1 MVVMT
6 GVTILI
12 GYIRNLNFRL
22 GHLAQIV
29 DSSTDAIISKDLDG
43 IVLSWNKGAEEIFGW
58 TAKEMIG
65 QSIRKII
72 PETRQKEE
80 DFILD
85 NIRHGRPVSHLE
97 TVRRAKNG
105 QLLDVFL
112 SVSPVRNQYGKVVG
126 ASKMLRNISERKL
139 SEARFQAQFKGTPV
153 PIFSW
158 KLTDGDFILTEFN
171 DAAEQITHGKIHEL
185 MHRKASEVY
194 ANTPEVLELMWKTF
208 NTKST
213 IRREG
218 PFRFLTTGET
228 RFLDVSFIY
237 VHPDFVMIHTE
248 DITERKEV
256 ERRIR
261 ESEERYQLAQ
271 EAGEIATWEWN
282 PVTQVTTWSRNLPEI
297 FGISDEE
304 AFTFTNFMNM
314 VHPEDR
320 ETIRKSLTSVSAEKT
335 DYDVEFRIIDPRD
348 GRIRWLMGRGKLF
361 LDELGN
367 PRKLVGCNM
376 DITDRKLI
384 NQELREAKEQAEQA
398 SKSKDEFLA
407 VISHELKTPL
417 SSILGYSSLLASG
430 RLGSNTDA
438 AKMAL
443 NTIER
448 SARNQASLIEDLLD
462 ISRIVSGR
470 MQIKRL
476 IVGIPGIVQQACES
490 FAVSAAEKGVEL
502 KCEECTDKIFVS
514 GDPGRLQQILANLV
528 DNAVKFTPKGG
539 KVHVSIVPD
548 KLKIHIIV
556 KDSGVGIEPQF
567 MKELFQRFKQESSG
581 IRRLGQGLGLG
592 LSIAKSLAELQ
603 GGSIKAASEGRG
615 KGATFT
621 VTFPLSSPPLEESVI
636 HNFIQGE
643 EKQTLEGMTILAI
656 DDDRDTLTM
665 LKVALERFGAVVLTA
680 ESAEEGRILG
690 EANKLTMIVCD
701 VGMPVVS
708 GYEFI
713 RTLRAEKINTP
724 ALALT
729 AFSGDEYAKLAKE
742 SGFNHYL
749 SKPIEI
755 GALIEGIHFTLS
767 TVDKH

>member
-1 MVVMT
+1 MLLPDEICYHMFMQYLKALLITLLIALIAWATFSPPFMSFFLVAAVLVVYFYGTRTSFIPIIGAIIFAFTFSIDDTDFLKKVPFLVVMT

-248 DITERKEV
+248 AKR
-256 ERRIR
+256 
-261 ESEERYQLAQ
+261 
-271 EAGEIATWEWN
+271 
-282 PVTQVTTWSRNLPEI
+282 
-297 FGISDEE
+297 DE
-304 AFTFTNFMNM
+304 
-314 VHPEDR
+314 
-320 ETIRKSLTSVSAEKT
+320 
-335 DYDVEFRIIDPRD
+335 
-348 GRIRWLMGRGKLF
+348 
-361 LDELGN
+361 
-367 PRKLVGCNM
+367 
-376 DITDRKLI
+376 
-384 NQELREAKEQAEQA
+384 
-398 SKSKDEFLA
+398 
-407 VISHELKTPL
+407 
-417 SSILGYSSLLASG
+417 
-430 RLGSNTDA
+430 
-438 AKMAL
+438 
-443 NTIER
+443 
-448 SARNQASLIEDLLD
+448 
-462 ISRIVSGR
+462 
-470 MQIKRL
+470 
-476 IVGIPGIVQQACES
+476 
-490 FAVSAAEKGVEL
+490 
-502 KCEECTDKIFVS
+502 
-514 GDPGRLQQILANLV
+514 
-528 DNAVKFTPKGG
+528 
-539 KVHVSIVPD
+539 
-548 KLKIHIIV
+548 
-556 KDSGVGIEPQF
+556 
-567 MKELFQRFKQESSG
+567 
-581 IRRLGQGLGLG
+581 
-592 LSIAKSLAELQ
+592 
-603 GGSIKAASEGRG
+603 
-615 KGATFT
+615 
-621 VTFPLSSPPLEESVI
+621 
-636 HNFIQGE
+636 
-643 EKQTLEGMTILAI
+643 
-656 DDDRDTLTM
+656 
-665 LKVALERFGAVVLTA
+665 
-680 ESAEEGRILG
+680 
-690 EANKLTMIVCD
+690 
-701 VGMPVVS
+701 
-708 GYEFI
+708 
-713 RTLRAEKINTP
+713 
-724 ALALT
+724 
-729 AFSGDEYAKLAKE
+729 
-742 SGFNHYL
+742 
-749 SKPIEI
+749 
-755 GALIEGIHFTLS
+755 
-767 TVDKH
+767 